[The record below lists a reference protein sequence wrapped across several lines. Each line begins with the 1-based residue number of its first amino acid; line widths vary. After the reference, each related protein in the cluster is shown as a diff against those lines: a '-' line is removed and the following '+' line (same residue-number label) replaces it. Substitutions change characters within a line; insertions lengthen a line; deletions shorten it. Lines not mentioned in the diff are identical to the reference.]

1 MSLPKKMREVKD
13 YDLELQKK
21 LGIVRQDSTQ
31 EQFGV
36 PVYSLD
42 DIRMLEEAKVP
53 WLRKR
58 RRKT

>member
-1 MSLPKKMREVKD
+1 MSLPKKMREVKER
-13 YDLELQKK
+13 DLALQKK
-21 LGIVRQDSTQ
+21 LGIVRKDPTA

-58 RRKT
+58 GRRI

>member
-1 MSLPKKMREVKD
+1 MRFPRKMREMKER
-13 YDLELQKK
+13 DLEFQKK
-21 LGIVRQDSTQ
+21 LGIVRKDATA

-58 RRKT
+58 RQRT

>member
-1 MSLPKKMREVKD
+1 MSLPDKMKRVKD
-13 YDLELQKK
+13 KDLALQKK
-21 LGIVRQDSTQ
+21 LGIVRKDATQ

-42 DIRMLEEAKVP
+42 DIRQLEEMMVP

-58 RRKT
+58 GRRT